1 MKRAWLLELTAT
13 LAAGFLVAQ
22 PAVPGHVTG
31 AVDVKVTL
39 DNPGLPDPLPDPLPE
54 PTPGFDAQNKES
66 PETSL
71 AISPV
76 NPAIVAAVAIDGRMF
91 VPPAMVALWAGLYVS
106 TDGGA
111 TWFNTFVPG
120 FRTDASPAGLA
131 SPLRGFA
138 SATDPVVKFDAEGH
152 LYVAGIAA
160 NFPGF
165 PVDEGARPDNVAY
178 VARYDYTPGTPAGV
192 NTPTSAGNPPHF
204 TYAFTTIVDKGSVRI
219 HPPQGAPHPSSS
231 SISVGNFVDKP
242 WLWADT
248 HPASPCRGTLYHAS
262 TRKTGFDDEPGASI
276 IVFSRST
283 DGGRTFSQPHPLS
296 QKGHDG
302 FSQGANI
309 GTGPDGRVYVSWRSN
324 LTPLGS
330 EVRQIRVAR
339 SDDCGQRFGKPVTA
353 ALFNRMRNSNV
364 ATGLIAASPTL
375 SWIAVDDSD
384 ADVVYVAHQGLA
396 GPLGFPSVP
405 FDADVFVA
413 RSVDGGQTWD
423 APVRVNDDATG
434 RHQFFPTVAVSGG
447 ILHVAWYDLRQSLGN
462 SVADARA
469 DVFYASSVP
478 GANPLRFSHN
488 VRVTDLSFQPNCNIV
503 PGFAFIGDYIELAAR
518 VEGATHVV
526 HVAWA
531 DNRDMN
537 PCLLP
542 GDSVPDPLPPQI
554 FNQNVYTDRLEVV
567 VP

>member
-1 MKRAWLLELTAT
+1 MRRAWLLELTAT

-39 DNPGLPDPLPDPLPE
+39 DNPGLPDPLPDPPPE
-54 PTPGFDAQNKES
+54 PTPGFDAQNQS
-66 PETSL
+66 QQNPSL

-76 NPAIVAAVAIDGRMF
+76 DPSILAVVANDARMF
-91 VPPAMVALWAGLYVS
+91 IPPPLALWMGLYVS
-106 TDGGA
+106 IDGGA
-111 TWFNTFVPG
+111 TWFNTFIPG
-120 FRTDASPAGLA
+120 FRTDTSPGGLA
-131 SPLRGFA
+131 SPFRGFA
-138 SATDPVVKFDAEGH
+138 SSTEAAVRFDAEGH

-165 PVDEGARPDNVAY
+165 PVDDGARPDNVAY
-178 VARYDYTPGTPAGV
+178 VTRYDYTPGTTGGLS
-192 NTPTSAGNPPHF
+192 TPTSAGNPPHF
-204 TYAFTTIVDKGSVRI
+204 TYAFTTIVDKGSVRV
-219 HPPQGAPHPSSS
+219 HPPQGAPHPPNE

-248 HPASPCRGTLYHAS
+248 HPTSPCRGTLYHAI

-353 ALFNRMRNSNV
+353 ALFNRMRNGNA
-364 ATGLIAASPTL
+364 ATGLVAQTPTL
-375 SWIAVDDSD
+375 SWIAVDDGD
-384 ADVVYVAHQGLA
+384 ADIVYVAYQGLA

-405 FDADVFVA
+405 HDADVFVA
-413 RSVDGGQTWD
+413 RSEDGGQTWED
-423 APVRVNDDATG
+423 PVRVNDDATG

-447 ILHVAWYDLRQSLGN
+447 VLHVAWYDLRQSLGN

-478 GANPLRFSHN
+478 GANPLTFSHN
-488 VRVTDLSFQPNCNIV
+488 VRVTDQSFQPNCSIV
-503 PGFAFIGDYIELAAR
+503 PGFVYIGVYIELAAR
-518 VEGATHVV
+518 VEGKTHLV
-526 HVAWA
+526 HIAWA

-542 GDSVPDPLPPQI
+542 GDPVPDPLPPQI